1 MMVTP
6 MSNHT
11 QQGEAEDTP
20 SEEYNSNAA
29 EIMPRP
35 APQPTMPIMIMPAVS
50 SHQYN
55 NHTSHHFHALTRN
68 VSSNIH
74 DSSFGSTQIPAAPP
88 NRILLSTNKTTTKSL
103 KIPQD
108 QHEVD
113 DVSSAGYKHNNNYNY
128 YKNNDNRHY
137 LIPDAFHS
145 SSSVSSD
152 TWNLQQEGPCLL
164 HNHSSSGQGQGQQ
177 DISLCPWQ
185 QEARRL
191 RTILKDLGLSS
202 LLSTVPDDDFS
213 NPSASNGY
221 DGGHDRDG
229 WDRNQHWNSLLEE
242 YQSLQECNQNL
253 QSQLEAQVQYYE
265 QMHQDLLMKQ
275 AREHGEYQQESRTL
289 GQELEQK
296 RLQVATLTKGHGD
309 MESMLKDMEQR
320 MEYSNDEKYQLV
332 QEMEACRKHNQSHHE
347 KILELQMVSAKYHDD
362 CKELEQRVHDLEQER
377 DRLEAMWREERD
389 RVRGLEEDLGR
400 LRLKD
405 EKTEINVC
413 KLVREK
419 AHLVTKLNEAHA
431 RLERKMK
438 TTVNTTGMTTM
449 TSSMMMMRES
459 QKMHAEQSEV
469 KKETTHNGVGGG
481 VGVGIQ
487 WQERQ
492 NQMEHSLRQLQK
504 MSMLRNNGSHSSTH
518 GGSGSSADPTI
529 VKKAVVS
536 IDAIHQE
543 NIDPQ
548 TSLYS
553 LQELDNN
560 SLSFLE
566 PLSLHNGHGD
576 QEGDEHEKKL
586 NHPNLHK
593 ASRALY
599 DYVLADDDVSR
610 SLF

>member
-6 MSNHT
+6 MSNHA

-20 SEEYNSNAA
+20 AEEYKSNAA

-35 APQPTMPIMIMPAVS
+35 APQPTMPTMIMPAVS
-50 SHQYN
+50 SHQHN
-55 NHTSHHFHALTRN
+55 NHTAPHYHALTRN
-68 VSSNIH
+68 VSSNIY

-88 NRILLSTNKTTTKSL
+88 NRILLSTMTTTKSL

-108 QHEVD
+108 QQVD
-113 DVSSAGYKHNNNYNY
+113 DVSSAAYKHNNKYNY

-152 TWNLQQEGPCLL
+152 TWNLQQEEPCLL

-177 DISLCPWQ
+177 DTLLCPWQ

-191 RTILKDLGLSS
+191 RIILKDLGLSS

-221 DGGHDRDG
+221 HGGHDRDG

-242 YQSLQECNQNL
+242 YQSLQECNQSL

-275 AREHGEYQQESRTL
+275 ARQHGEYQQELRTL

-296 RLQVATLTKGHGD
+296 RVQVAALTKGHGD
-309 MESMLKDMEQR
+309 MESMLKNMEQR
-320 MEYSNDEKYQLV
+320 MEYSNDEKYQIM
-332 QEMEACRKHNQSHHE
+332 QEMEACRKQNQSHHE
-347 KILELQMVSAKYHDD
+347 KILELQMVSAKYHVD

-377 DRLEAMWREERD
+377 DRLEAIWREERD

-459 QKMHAEQSEV
+459 QKMHTEQSEV
-469 KKETTHNGVGGG
+469 KKETTYNGCGG
-481 VGVGIQ
+481 GVGIQ

-492 NQMEHSLRQLQK
+492 NQVEHSLRQLEK
-504 MSMLRNNGSHSSTH
+504 MSMVRNDSHSSTH

-529 VKKAVVS
+529 VKNATVS
-536 IDAIHQE
+536 IDAIDQE
-543 NIDPQ
+543 NNDPQ
-548 TSLYS
+548 TSLCS
-553 LQELDNN
+553 LQELDND

-566 PLSLHNGHGD
+566 PLSLHNGHGE
-576 QEGDEHEKKL
+576 QEGDEHEKTL
-586 NHPNLHK
+586 NHPNF
-593 ASRALY
+593 